1 MAFTDDPDVRLMGM
15 IMLEPADLDVG
26 NIVPVLADSHVL
38 VAKHL
43 LKGEADAGIILAE
56 ATTICPA

>member
-1 MAFTDDPDVRLMGM
+1 MGM